1 MGNLE
6 KQFIPKHFLSELK
19 EPSRRSAREG
29 CDYLI
34 SRGIAEPAILEAL
47 RSTVSNNLSRFPSLP
62 LLKPRQARALGKRLI
77 ADAGLLKESLP
88 ELRLFYSLQSRM
100 YPSGL
105 AQGIEVDFF
114 AELMKSAGRLITGL
128 RPVPHRSARG
138 KRNEANGPFSVL
150 HLFLRSTIPPESA
163 VDPKLANPP
172 KMYPWTVELVALARE
187 TAGLKATL
195 NTDALRGQHHRL
207 GLGHYLDTAEPTTK

>member
-29 CDYLI
+29 WDYLI
-34 SRGIAEPAILEAL
+34 SRGIAEPEILEAL

-88 ELRLFYSLQSRM
+88 ESRCGEFWGRNVPAAAASPASKNFFRHSCRYSL
-100 YPSGL
+100 
-105 AQGIEVDFF
+105 
-114 AELMKSAGRLITGL
+114 
-128 RPVPHRSARG
+128 
-138 KRNEANGPFSVL
+138 
-150 HLFLRSTIPPESA
+150 
-163 VDPKLANPP
+163 
-172 KMYPWTVELVALARE
+172 
-187 TAGLKATL
+187 
-195 NTDALRGQHHRL
+195 
-207 GLGHYLDTAEPTTK
+207 